1 MRNPFRLPSPLQ
13 LATQELEAAKRELL
27 LAASAREYAQAMV
40 QYHEARIARLRGAIR
55 DLSTEDENISEKLG
69 EK

>member
-27 LAASAREYAQAMV
+27 LASSHAEHAQALV
-40 QYHEARIARLRGAIR
+40 QYNRERICRLRLQIIEFATEARPCASDSA
-55 DLSTEDENISEKLG
+55 D
-69 EK
+69 

>member
-27 LAASAREYAQAMV
+27 LASSHAEHAQALLT
-40 QYHEARIARLRGAIR
+40 I
-55 DLSTEDENISEKLG
+55 LSTRQTTSA
-69 EK
+69 